1 MMGAVKDAK
10 KLILYVNFNEASA
23 SGLFRRRLDGIRRYA
38 QALGI
43 EVATLGRNDCGIEE
57 VSSSLARLRPAGC
70 IVEPPFLHPRFFR
83 KFPTVFFD
91 VPHMPKWRGVS
102 AGVRC
107 DEAAV
112 AEAAYRELAAGVP
125 PVFAV
130 VSRWMFFHTWPAE
143 RIDAFLE
150 CCRKDGRECLV
161 LDGKRGESEEAFRT
175 RLGAWVTTL
184 PRRCAIFAVND
195 CIAVDVA
202 EALSAAHRFMPHDAT
217 LVGANAAD
225 PSDSAAMQGI
235 SSVEIDFELSG
246 YLAAKALAARIT
258 TRAERGFKAAADAAN
273 YGRAGGANDNNSSL
287 RATPASSLP
296 VSTFGPLL
304 VARRKSTRGGGQRAP
319 FVMEAVDMIR
329 REACDG
335 LTAGE
340 VIERSGVTKSLFT
353 LRFREAM
360 GHSIR
365 AEIEQVRLERVF
377 TLLAET
383 DTPLGVIADMCGFGS
398 EVELRQIFRKR
409 VKTSMK
415 EWRAL
420 HR

>member
-1 MMGAVKDAK
+1 MIGAVKDAK

-23 SGLFRRRLDGIRRYA
+23 SGMFRRRLDGIRRYA

-195 CIAVDVA
+195 SIAVDVDN
-202 EALSAAHRFMPHDAT
+202 ALRAAHRSMPHDAT

-225 PSDSAAMQGI
+225 PSDSAARNGI
-235 SSVEIDFELSG
+235 SSVTIDFELSG
-246 YLAAKALAARIT
+246 YLAAKALL
-258 TRAERGFKAAADAAN
+258 E
-273 YGRAGGANDNNSSL
+273 GGGGEI
-287 RATPASSLP
+287 
-296 VSTFGPLL
+296 FGPLL
-304 VARRKSTRGGGQRAP
+304 VERRKSTRGRGRRAA

-335 LTAGE
+335 LTAAN
-340 VIERSGVTKSLFT
+340 VIKRSGVTKSLFT

-360 GHSIR
+360 GHSVR
-365 AEIEQVRLERVF
+365 AEIEQVRLARVL

-383 DTPLGVIADMCGFGS
+383 DTPLGVVADMCGFGS

-409 VKTSMK
+409 VRTSMK

>member
-1 MMGAVKDAK
+1 MIGAVKDAK
-10 KLILYVNFNEASA
+10 KLILYVNFNECADA
-23 SGLFRRRLDGIRRYA
+23 GMFRRRLDGIRRYA
-38 QALGI
+38 TSRSI
-43 EVATLGRNDCGIEE
+43 EVATLGRSDCSIEE
-57 VSSSLARLRPAGC
+57 VPAALARLRPMGC
-70 IVEPPFLHPRFFR
+70 VVEPPFLRPGLFRRF
-83 KFPTVFFD
+83 PSVYFD
-91 VPHMPKWRGVS
+91 VPRMPKWRGVK
-102 AGVRC
+102 AAVRC

-112 AEAAYRELAAGVP
+112 AEAAYRELAAGMP

-130 VSRWMFFHTWPAE
+130 VSRWMYFHTWAAE
-143 RIDAFLE
+143 RVAAFRD
-150 CCRKDGRECLV
+150 CCRVAGKDCLV
-161 LDGKRGESEEAFRT
+161 FDGKRGESEENYRK
-175 RLGAWVTTL
+175 RLEPWVAAL
-184 PRRCAIFAVND
+184 PRRCAIFAVHD
-195 CIAVDVA
+195 SIAVDVDN
-202 EALSAAHRFMPHDAT
+202 ALRAAHRSMPHDAT

-225 PSDSAAMQGI
+225 PSDSAARNGI
-235 SSVEIDFELSG
+235 SSVTIDFELSG
-246 YLAAKALAARIT
+246 YLAAKALL
-258 TRAERGFKAAADAAN
+258 E
-273 YGRAGGANDNNSSL
+273 GGGGEI
-287 RATPASSLP
+287 
-296 VSTFGPLL
+296 FGPLL
-304 VARRKSTRGGGQRAP
+304 VERRKSTRGRGRRAA

-335 LTAGE
+335 LTAAN
-340 VIERSGVTKSLFT
+340 VIKRSGVTKSLFT

>member
-1 MMGAVKDAK
+1 MIGVVKDAK
-10 KLILYVNFNEASA
+10 KLILYVNFNEALA
-23 SGLFRRRLDGIRRYA
+23 SGMFRRRLDGIRRYA
-38 QALGI
+38 KALGI

-57 VSSSLARLRPAGC
+57 VSSALARLRPAGC

-130 VSRWMFFHTWPAE
+130 VSRWMFYHTWPAE
-143 RIDAFLE
+143 RIEAFLE

-161 LDGKRGESEEAFRT
+161 LDGRRGESEEAFRT
-175 RLGAWVTTL
+175 RLGSWVTTL
-184 PRRCAIFAVND
+184 PHRCAIFAVND

-217 LVGANAAD
+217 LIGANAAD
-225 PSDSAAMQGI
+225 PADSAARHGI

-246 YLAAKALAARIT
+246 YLAAKRLLGFLAT
-258 TRAERGFKAAADAAN
+258 KNTKKHKGFV
-273 YGRAGGANDNNSSL
+273 NSVPFVAKDIS
-287 RATPASSLP
+287 
-296 VSTFGPLL
+296 VTFGPLL
-304 VARRKSTRGGGQRAP
+304 VARRKSTRGGGRRAP

-335 LTAGE
+335 LTAAE
-340 VIERSGVTKSLFT
+340 VVERSGVTKSLFT

-360 GHSIR
+360 GHSVR

>member
-1 MMGAVKDAK
+1 MIGAVKDAK

-23 SGLFRRRLDGIRRYA
+23 SGMFRRRLDGIRRYA

-43 EVATLGRNDCGIEE
+43 EVSTLGRNDCGIEE

-225 PSDSAAMQGI
+225 PSDSAARNGI
-235 SSVEIDFELSG
+235 SSVTIDFELSG
-246 YLAAKALAARIT
+246 YLAAKALL
-258 TRAERGFKAAADAAN
+258 E
-273 YGRAGGANDNNSSL
+273 GGGGEI
-287 RATPASSLP
+287 
-296 VSTFGPLL
+296 FGPLL
-304 VARRKSTRGGGQRAP
+304 VERRKSTRGRGRRAA

-335 LTAGE
+335 LTAAN
-340 VIERSGVTKSLFT
+340 VIKRSGVTKSLFT

-360 GHSIR
+360 GHSVR
-365 AEIEQVRLERVF
+365 AEIEQVRLARVL

-383 DTPLGVIADMCGFGS
+383 DTPLGVVADMCGFGS

-409 VKTSMK
+409 VRTSMK

>member
-1 MMGAVKDAK
+1 MATTSK
-10 KLILYVNFNEASA
+10 IIYVNFNECDGA
-23 SGLFRRRLDGIRRYA
+23 GIFRRRLDGIRRYA
-38 QALGI
+38 KALGI

-57 VSSSLARLRPAGC
+57 VSSALSCLRPAGC

-83 KFPTVFFD
+83 KFPTIFFD

-202 EALSAAHRFMPHDAT
+202 DALSAAHRFMPHDAT
-217 LVGANAAD
+217 LIGANAAD
-225 PSDSAAMQGI
+225 PADSAARHGI

-246 YLAAKALAARIT
+246 YLAAKALL
-258 TRAERGFKAAADAAN
+258 ERK
-273 YGRAGGANDNNSSL
+273 
-287 RATPASSLP
+287 ATP
-296 VSTFGPLL
+296 TFGPLL
-304 VARRKSTRGGGQRAP
+304 VARRKSTRGGGRRAP

-335 LTAGE
+335 LTAAE
-340 VIERSGVTKSLFT
+340 VVERSGVTKSLFT

-360 GHSIR
+360 GHSVR

>member
-1 MMGAVKDAK
+1 MMDAVKDAK
-10 KLILYVNFNEASA
+10 KLILYVNFNECADA
-23 SGLFRRRLDGIRRYA
+23 GMFRRRLDGIRRYA
-38 QALGI
+38 TSRSI
-43 EVATLGRNDCGIEE
+43 EVATLGRSDCSIEE
-57 VSSSLARLRPAGC
+57 VPAALARLRPMGC
-70 IVEPPFLHPRFFR
+70 VVEPPFLRPGLFRRF
-83 KFPTVFFD
+83 PSVYFD
-91 VPHMPKWRGVS
+91 VPRMPKWHGVK
-102 AGVRC
+102 AAVRC

-112 AEAAYRELAAGVP
+112 AEAAYRELAAGMP

-130 VSRWMFFHTWPAE
+130 VSRWMYFHTWAAE
-143 RIDAFLE
+143 RVAAFRD
-150 CCRKDGRECLV
+150 CCRVAGKDCLV
-161 LDGKRGESEEAFRT
+161 FDGKRGESEENYRK
-175 RLGAWVTTL
+175 RLEPWVAAL
-184 PRRCAIFAVND
+184 PRRCAIFAVHD
-195 CIAVDVA
+195 SIAVDVDN
-202 EALSAAHRFMPHDAT
+202 ALRAAHRSMPHDAT

-225 PSDSAAMQGI
+225 PSDSAARNGI
-235 SSVEIDFELSG
+235 SSVTIDFELSG
-246 YLAAKALAARIT
+246 YLAAKRLLGFLAT
-258 TRAERGFKAAADAAN
+258 QNTKKHKGFV
-273 YGRAGGANDNNSSL
+273 NSGHFVAKDLSF
-287 RATPASSLP
+287 PS
-296 VSTFGPLL
+296 FGPLL
-304 VARRKSTRGGGQRAP
+304 VARRKSTRGGGRRAP

-335 LTAGE
+335 LTAAN
-340 VIERSGVTKSLFT
+340 VIKRSGVTKSLFT

>member
-1 MMGAVKDAK
+1 MIGAVKDAK

-23 SGLFRRRLDGIRRYA
+23 SGMFRRRLDGIRRYA

-225 PSDSAAMQGI
+225 PSDSAARNGI
-235 SSVEIDFELSG
+235 SSVTIDFELSG
-246 YLAAKALAARIT
+246 YLAAKALL
-258 TRAERGFKAAADAAN
+258 E
-273 YGRAGGANDNNSSL
+273 GGGGEI
-287 RATPASSLP
+287 
-296 VSTFGPLL
+296 FGPLL
-304 VARRKSTRGGGQRAP
+304 VERRKSTRGRGRRAA

-335 LTAGE
+335 LTAAN
-340 VIERSGVTKSLFT
+340 VIKRSGVTKSLFT

-360 GHSIR
+360 GHSVR
-365 AEIEQVRLERVF
+365 AEIEQVRLARVL

-383 DTPLGVIADMCGFGS
+383 DTPLGVVADMCGFGS

-409 VKTSMK
+409 VRTSMK